1 MKNEDV
7 KLVENIQNNQC
18 DKSLRVLIDR
28 HTPLCYTILQ
38 KFYPMLSKNGFSK
51 DDIFN
56 DKDYLIYKSAMLFK
70 TDKKTKFSTWIGNYT
85 RYHCL
90 NLLNSKKGQVLIST
104 EDESV
109 KNLLNIKADDQTS
122 NDSNTEEFVSY
133 ILSELHDKRVQ
144 KIYMMRYF
152 SKDGK
157 KKTWKEIAK
166 KLGVSSQTVI
176 NIHNKAKR
184 ILRNKFKSKN
194 NFDFV

>member
-1 MKNEDV
+1 MKNDDA
-7 KLVENIQNNQC
+7 KLVRNIQENQC
-18 DKSLRVLIDR
+18 DESLKTLISR
-28 HTPLCYTILQ
+28 HTPLCYNILQ
-38 KFYPMLSKNGFSK
+38 KFYPVLSKNGFSK
-51 DDIFN
+51 DDVFN

-70 TDKKTKFSTWIGNYT
+70 IHKKTKFSTWIGNYT

-109 KNLLNIKADDQTS
+109 KNLLNKKTEDQNTEG
-122 NDSNTEEFVSY
+122 SNTEEFVSF
-133 ILSELHDKRVQ
+133 ILNELHDKRVQ

-157 KKTWKEIAK
+157 KKTWKEIARE
-166 KLGVSSQTVI
+166 LGVSSQTVI
-176 NIHNKAKR
+176 NIHNKAKK
-184 ILRNKFKSKN
+184 ILKNKLKSKN

>member
-144 KIYMMRYF
+144 KIYMMR
-152 SKDGK
+152 
-157 KKTWKEIAK
+157 
-166 KLGVSSQTVI
+166 
-176 NIHNKAKR
+176 
-184 ILRNKFKSKN
+184 
-194 NFDFV
+194 